1 MGPMGGMGQM
11 NGMGGGMRGMGGGMR
26 GMGGG
31 MRGMGGGMGGMGGGM
46 GPMGGMGGGMGP
58 MGGMGG
64 GMGGMGQM
72 GGMGGMSSEAMQ
84 QARTQRMLSLLQSLD
99 TNHNGMIDAEEA
111 QGPNGQMIENI
122 LRRAGIEPKYP
133 VSISKIQE
141 AMNNRS
147 RGMTGNAPAS
157 STTEKTSEEAKP
169 ADATSTPLV
178 PGFGEVSL
186 KLPVVPGFG
195 TSNSITAAGDKKT
208 GASSDSSSASA
219 SSTSSTLS
227 LDDRIR
233 QHAISLMK
241 ENDTNKNGQL
251 EKEEWSQ
258 MKEKYKAADTDHDGI
273 ITLDELTKFLI
284 ADSGS
289 GPQSPGGTPA
299 SNAGSNSLALQGN
312 LGSSKTNRYRSP
324 TERAAELNLPDW
336 FARFDADGDG
346 EVSMSEFIKA
356 KGDTES
362 TAKEF
367 ASYDL
372 DNDGIITPQEV
383 LKVMKKK

>member
-1 MGPMGGMGQM
+1 MYGMGG
-11 NGMGGGMRGMGGGMR
+11 GMGGGMRGMGGGMR

-31 MRGMGGGMGGMGGGM
+31 MRGMGGGMGPMGGMSPMGGMGGSMGGGM
-46 GPMGGMGGGMGP
+46 GPMGGMGG
-58 MGGMGG
+58 
-64 GMGGMGQM
+64 
-72 GGMGGMSSEAMQ
+72 MSYEAMQ
-84 QARTQRMLSLLQSLD
+84 QARAQRTLSLLQSLD

-147 RGMTGNAPAS
+147 RGMMGNTPAS

-169 ADATSTPLV
+169 ADATGTPLV
-178 PGFGEVSL
+178 PGFGEASV
-186 KLPVVPGFG
+186 KLPAVAGFG
-195 TSNSITAAGDKKT
+195 TPNSNTAAGDKKT
-208 GASSDSSSASA
+208 GASSDSSSP
-219 SSTSSTLS
+219 SSTPAVKA
-227 LDDRIR
+227 DEQIR
-233 QHAISLMK
+233 QYAKSLMK
-241 ENDTNKNGQL
+241 DFDTNKNGQL

-258 MKEKYKAADTDHDGI
+258 MKEKYKAADTNHDGI

-284 ADSGS
+284 ADSGA
-289 GPQSPGGTPA
+289 GPQTSGGTLA
-299 SNAGSNSLALQGN
+299 TNAGSNSVALQGN
-312 LGSSKTNRYRSP
+312 LGGSKTNRYRSSSAY
-324 TERAAELNLPDW
+324 ERLADLNLPDW

-367 ASYDL
+367 ANYDL
-372 DNDGIITPQEV
+372 DNDGIISPQEV

>member
-1 MGPMGGMGQM
+1 MYGMGG
-11 NGMGGGMRGMGGGMR
+11 GMGGGMRGMGGGMR

-31 MRGMGGGMGGMGGGM
+31 MRGMGGGMGPMGGMSPMGGMGGSMGGGM
-46 GPMGGMGGGMGP
+46 GPMGGMGG
-58 MGGMGG
+58 
-64 GMGGMGQM
+64 
-72 GGMGGMSSEAMQ
+72 MSYEAMQ
-84 QARTQRMLSLLQSLD
+84 QARAQRTLSLLQSLD

-178 PGFGEVSL
+178 PGFGEVSV
-186 KLPVVPGFG
+186 KLSVVPGFG
-195 TSNSITAAGDKKT
+195 SLSSNTTAGEKKT
-208 GASSDSSSASA
+208 GTSSDSSSASA

-241 ENDTNKNGQL
+241 EYDTNKNGQL

-258 MKEKYKAADTDHDGI
+258 MKEKYKAADTNHDGI

-284 ADSGS
+284 ADSGA
-289 GPQSPGGTPA
+289 GPQTSGGTLA
-299 SNAGSNSLALQGN
+299 TNAGSNSVALQGN
-312 LGSSKTNRYRSP
+312 LGGSKTNRYRSSSAY
-324 TERAAELNLPDW
+324 ERLADLNLPDW

-367 ASYDL
+367 ANYDL
-372 DNDGIITPQEV
+372 DNDGIISPQEV